1 MSTKQKESA
10 IYSANF
16 IKQMDMGD
24 TVNIR
29 KSLVDTLERTGKT
42 GRNMQHWYNIVE
54 VIVDGELCELHYY
67 DRGGVHLQRG
77 SNL

>member
-1 MSTKQKESA
+1 MSKKQKESA

-16 IKQMDMGD
+16 LKQMDMGD
-24 TVNIR
+24 SGSVR
-29 KSLVDTLERTGKT
+29 KNLANSLERTGKT

-77 SNL
+77 SSL